1 MSNLEG
7 LTAAAA
13 DRLPSMLDVRRRIH
27 RQPEIGL
34 ALPRTQQ
41 TVASELEKRGLRPQL
56 GTALGSVT
64 ATIERGQPGPT
75 IVLRADMDALPLTE
89 RTGLDFASEV
99 PGAMH
104 ACGHD
109 THVAMLLG
117 AADLLLARR
126 EVLRGRVVLMFQ
138 PGE

>member
-1 MSNLEG
+1 MNEMDG
-7 LTAAAA
+7 LVAAAT
-13 DRLPSMLDVRRRIH
+13 DGLSPMVDVRRRIY

-41 TVASELEKRGLRPQL
+41 TVVSELEKRGLQPRL
-56 GTALGSVT
+56 GSALGSVT
-64 ATIERGQPGPT
+64 AIIEGGQPGPT
-75 IVLRADMDALPLTE
+75 VLLRADMDALPLTE

-99 PGAMH
+99 PGTMH

-117 AADLLLARR
+117 AARPAPANGATRCAA
-126 EVLRGRVVLMFQ
+126 GCC
-138 PGE
+138 